1 MKVIPTRSGRRN
13 RVFRMLFSGK
23 KTLPGLKHST
33 VSCVIGADKH
43 GSPDGQKISCH
54 IFPFLGMFCPERLVK
69 ALNYTN
75 NLFFQLP
82 LFSDYTQKNKT
93 KP

>member
-23 KTLPGLKHST
+23 KTLSGLKHST
-33 VSCVIGADKH
+33 VSCVTGADKH

-54 IFPFLGMFCPERLVK
+54 IFFLGMFCPERLVK

-75 NLFFQLP
+75 NLSFLASP
-82 LFSDYTQKNKT
+82 FSDYTQKNKT